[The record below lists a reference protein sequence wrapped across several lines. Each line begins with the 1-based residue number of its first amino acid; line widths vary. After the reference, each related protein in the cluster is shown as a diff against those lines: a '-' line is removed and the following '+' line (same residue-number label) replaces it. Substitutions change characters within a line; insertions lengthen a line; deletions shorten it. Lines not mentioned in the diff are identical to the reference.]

1 MKKSAKAVS
10 IIGGADGPTSIFI
23 VGRHKEKN
31 FFRRIKSAYINRKY
45 KRKRAL
51 AAKSIH
57 PNPHTIEE
65 VILYIRQ
72 QYSAFEADDSYYC
85 YKERKRGMK
94 MALIQRE
101 KPELLGGE
109 KHFDP
114 PSDFQNMEAVNKW
127 QRELDDYIHDCERK
141 TELISNEVFPV
152 DYHLFLINKEAQ
164 GTLEVEI
171 ETLRSLLSISWSGDK
186 KIMEPI
192 SKDIY
197 LYYGVSQ
204 RDIDEKTERYLGL
217 LACLSS

>member
-23 VGRHKEKN
+23 AGRHKEKN
-31 FFRRIKSAYINRKY
+31 IFRRIKAACTNKKY
-45 KRKRAL
+45 KVKRAL
-51 AAKSIH
+51 AAKSIV

-65 VILYIRQ
+65 VILYIKQ
-72 QYSAFEADDSYYC
+72 QYSAIEADDSYYC
-85 YKERKRGMK
+85 YNNRERGMK

-114 PSDFQNMEAVNKW
+114 PSDFHDMEAVNKW
-127 QRELDDYIHDCERK
+127 LRKLNDWIHDCEQK
-141 TELISNEVFPV
+141 TDLISNDIFPV
-152 DYHLFLINKEAQ
+152 DYHLFLIQKENQ

-171 ETLRSLLSISWSGDK
+171 ETLRPLLSVSWSGDK
-186 KIMEPI
+186 KVMEPI

-197 LYYGVSQ
+197 LYYGVSKK
-204 RDIDEKTERYLGL
+204 DIEEKTERYLSL
-217 LACLSS
+217 LACLCH